1 MKTLKYILIA
11 AVGGIAI
18 TALTA
23 VSSNQASAQEYQYY
37 TNGYDDAR
45 YDDDEYDDTNLNFQV
60 FYRELS
66 PYGRWIRTVEFGMV
80 WIPRVGRDFHP
91 YATNG
96 YWTMTNYGNTWVSNY
111 SWGWGPFHYGRWYY
125 DNSYG
130 WAWIPGYEWA
140 PAWVVWRSGGGYY
153 GWAPMGPRVNVSI
166 HVDIPSVFWIFLP
179 NRYMYHPSMHRYY
192 KQYSPTIFHNT
203 TYIHNTYIYNNN
215 RYFFGPRA
223 EDHYKATG
231 KRVSVRTLQPSAKP
245 GRSSVNSRSVSIYR
259 PEAASRSS
267 NSSRSNSNSTMNRSE
282 TNRNGNHVSTTR
294 SISAD
299 TPQNDRNANNS
310 INTNSNRVATN
321 TTVRSTANTSQ
332 DNKSQT
338 RDMGIQNRRSDINNA
353 NRMTIPRSTEK
364 NSSSM
369 NRSSSGSKSIQSS
382 TANSR
387 STQST
392 AQQSQNQNKR
402 EKSAGNSTQR
412 SSRQSN
418 SNRSSR

>member
-37 TNGYDDAR
+37 TNG

-140 PAWVVWRSGGGYY
+140 PAWVVWRSGSGYY

-192 KQYSPTIFHNT
+192 KHYSPTIFHNT

-231 KRVSVRTLQPSAKP
+231 KRVSVRTLQPSTKP

-267 NSSRSNSNSTMNRSE
+267 NSSRNSSNSTMNRSE

-294 SISAD
+294 SVSAD
-299 TPQNDRNANNS
+299 SPQNDRNANNS
-310 INTNSNRVATN
+310 INTNSGRTETN
-321 TTVRSTANTSQ
+321 TTVRSTTNTSL
-332 DNKSQT
+332 DNNKSQT

-353 NRMTIPRSTEK
+353 NRATTTRSTEK
-364 NSSSM
+364 SSGSM
-369 NRSSSGSKSIQSS
+369 NRSSSRSGSIQNSTGSSKS
-382 TANSR
+382 SR
-387 STQST
+387 STV
-392 AQQSQNQNKR
+392 QSQSQNKR
-402 EKSAGNSTQR
+402 EKTGGNSTLR
-412 SSRQSN
+412 SSSRQSN